1 MKFLLSKGCTN
12 ITKNQTNQTNQI
24 NQINQMIELETISKN
39 NIIIFKKYNDII
51 SNKKKEIDNESIQ
64 KYWDKMKKIGNP
76 YELIYTSYN
85 KKRKNDS
92 ISLYS
97 PISRSYF
104 KLWEIYYTYNLF
116 ENQKKNINFVH
127 LAEGP
132 GGFMEASINYC
143 KLNKITNC
151 TYWGITL
158 APTDEFVPDW
168 NKLKKNFTKDKN
180 CFIEY
185 GDLYQYEDV
194 KKFINK
200 TKKCHIVTAD
210 GGFDYSSDFNGQE
223 LNSCRIIYS
232 EIVTALNVLNKDGHF
247 IIKLFDLFSL
257 TSLQFLELLNQTFKQ
272 VIIYKPETSRPANSE
287 KYLVCTHFLDNL
299 SDKTKQKLLM
309 NIKEWTNIENRKN
322 NNSNNEEYIIFK
334 DYKINN
340 QTFYDLNEF
349 NELYLNEQLKSIN
362 SIIHIIQNKLSKNEY
377 HNTLKDQVLKA
388 TQWCKKYNV
397 QINENSIYYKKNN

>member
-1 MKFLLSKGCTN
+1 MKFLLNKGSTN
-12 ITKNQTNQTNQI
+12 NTKNNPKHENYVKEI
-24 NQINQMIELETISKN
+24 NQLIELQTISKN
-39 NIIIFKKYNDII
+39 NIIIFKKFNDLI
-51 SNKKKEIDNESIQ
+51 SNKKKEIDNENIQ

-104 KLWEIYYTYNLF
+104 KLWEIYYSFQLF
-116 ENQKKNINFVH
+116 DNQKNNINFVH

-132 GGFMEASINYC
+132 GGFMEASMNYC
-143 KLNKITNC
+143 KLNKIKNC

-185 GDLYQYEDV
+185 GDLYNYEDV
-194 KKFINK
+194 KKFIEK
-200 TKKCHIVTAD
+200 TKSCHIVTAD

-257 TSLQFLELLNQTFKQ
+257 TSLQLLELLNQCFKQ

-299 SDKTKQKLLM
+299 TNQAKQKLLM
-309 NIKEWTNIENRKN
+309 NIKEWSAIENLN
-322 NNSNNEEYIIFK
+322 NNENYVILK
-334 DYKINN
+334 DYKVSN
-340 QTFYDLNEF
+340 QLFYDLNEF
-349 NELYLNEQLKSIN
+349 NNKYLNDQIKSIN
-362 SIIHIIQNKLSKNEY
+362 SIIHIIENKLSKNEY
-377 HNTLKDQVLKA
+377 HNTLKEQVLKA

>member
-1 MKFLLSKGCTN
+1 MKFLLNKGSNNTN
-12 ITKNQTNQTNQI
+12 NYDNRI
-24 NQINQMIELETISKN
+24 NQIIELKIISKN
-39 NIIIFKKYNDII
+39 NIIIFKKFNDLI
-51 SNKKKEIDNESIQ
+51 SNKKKEIDNENIQ

-104 KLWEIYYTYNLF
+104 KLWEIYYSFQLF
-116 ENQKKNINFVH
+116 ENKKNNINFVH

-132 GGFMEASINYC
+132 GGFMEASMNYS
-143 KLNKITNC
+143 KINKITNC

-158 APTDEFVPDW
+158 VPTDEFVPDW
-168 NKLKKNFTKDKN
+168 NKLKKNFTKNNN

-185 GDLYQYEDV
+185 GDLYKYEDV
-194 KKFINK
+194 KKFISK

-232 EIVTALNVLNKDGHF
+232 EIVTALNILYKDGHF

-257 TSLQFLELLNQTFKQ
+257 TSLQFLELLNYSFKE
-272 VIIYKPETSRPANSE
+272 VFIYKPETSRLANSE
-287 KYLVCTHFLDNL
+287 KYLVCRCFLDNL
-299 SDKTKQKLLM
+299 SNETKNKLLY
-309 NIKEWTNIENRKN
+309 NIKEWSNIEDKKN
-322 NNSNNEEYIIFK
+322 NNENYIVLK

-340 QTFYDLNEF
+340 QLFYDLNDF
-349 NELYLNEQLKSIN
+349 NNKYLNEQIKSID
-362 SIIHIIQNKLSKNEY
+362 SIINIIENKLSKNEY
-377 HNTLKDQVLKA
+377 HNTLKEQVIKA

-397 QINENSIYYKKNN
+397 QINQNSIYYQKNN

>member
-51 SNKKKEIDNESIQ
+51 SNKKKEIDNENIQ

-168 NKLKKNFTKDKN
+168 NKLKKNFIKDKN

-299 SDKTKQKLLM
+299 SEKTKQKLLM

>member
-1 MKFLLSKGCTN
+1 MKFLLNKGCK
-12 ITKNQTNQTNQI
+12 KNNMNHVNNSNQI
-24 NQINQMIELETISKN
+24 NQIIELETISKN
-39 NIIIFKKYNDII
+39 NIVIFKKYNDII

-299 SDKTKQKLLM
+299 SEKTKQKLLM

>member
-168 NKLKKNFTKDKN
+168 NKLKKNFTKDNN

-194 KKFINK
+194 KKFIDK

-299 SDKTKQKLLM
+299 SEKTKQKLLM